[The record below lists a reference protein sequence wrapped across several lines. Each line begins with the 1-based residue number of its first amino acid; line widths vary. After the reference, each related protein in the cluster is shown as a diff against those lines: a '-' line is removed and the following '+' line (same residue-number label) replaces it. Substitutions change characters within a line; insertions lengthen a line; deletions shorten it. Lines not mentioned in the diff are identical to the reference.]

1 MYLSL
6 NFTQDPYAHL
16 SPSNTSFTPLHACLF
31 IYLSIHLS
39 SFPSIPRHL
48 LILVSPLFFVSS
60 SYTPSNG
67 NLKRE
72 EEKRKIGR
80 EGLCIY
86 TIDNY
91 NRMER
96 EKRDGKIRV
105 TSGMINRLRCKGY
118 ILFLLVLLLCFA
130 HYIFHLASLEDKNTS
145 VEIYSSCRSFR
156 TVCSAAHRPDIGSSA
171 SFLAKN
177 FLSSTNYKVL
187 LSTFVKNILSRI
199 FTRSSWKR
207 SSNIISL
214 YTRGVNPSEGLFDS
228 IKSLVIALAS
238 FMKSFR
244 FPPSL

>member
-1 MYLSL
+1 ME
-6 NFTQDPYAHL
+6 
-16 SPSNTSFTPLHACLF
+16 
-31 IYLSIHLS
+31 IWK
-39 SFPSIPRHL
+39 
-48 LILVSPLFFVSS
+48 
-60 SYTPSNG
+60 G
-67 NLKRE
+67 E

-105 TSGMINRLRCKGY
+105 TSGMINRLRCEGY

-156 TVCSAAHRPDIGSSA
+156 TVCSAAHRLDIGSSA

-187 LSTFVKNILSRI
+187 LSTVKNILSRI

>member
-1 MYLSL
+1 M
-6 NFTQDPYAHL
+6 
-16 SPSNTSFTPLHACLF
+16 
-31 IYLSIHLS
+31 
-39 SFPSIPRHL
+39 
-48 LILVSPLFFVSS
+48 
-60 SYTPSNG
+60 
-67 NLKRE
+67 
-72 EEKRKIGR
+72 
-80 EGLCIY
+80 
-86 TIDNY
+86 
-91 NRMER
+91 
-96 EKRDGKIRV
+96 
-105 TSGMINRLRCKGY
+105 
-118 ILFLLVLLLCFA
+118 LLLCFA

-244 FPPSL
+244 FPPSLQESFFLFFSFFFLFLQWGNWRSNVCYVCFKTFRIVGELRLFVSESTRETFCLIVCSEYRDLCLLECCFASWFQVARNDFPLKFLSFSPRTWRINANSGPDLVAYLLMKKNHESILSSQDF

>member
-39 SFPSIPRHL
+39 SFPSIPRL
-48 LILVSPLFFVSS
+48 LPMEIW
-60 SYTPSNG
+60 
-67 NLKRE
+67 KEE

-105 TSGMINRLRCKGY
+105 TSGMINRLRCEGY

-156 TVCSAAHRPDIGSSA
+156 TVCSAAHRLDIGSSA

-187 LSTFVKNILSRI
+187 LSTVKNILSRI